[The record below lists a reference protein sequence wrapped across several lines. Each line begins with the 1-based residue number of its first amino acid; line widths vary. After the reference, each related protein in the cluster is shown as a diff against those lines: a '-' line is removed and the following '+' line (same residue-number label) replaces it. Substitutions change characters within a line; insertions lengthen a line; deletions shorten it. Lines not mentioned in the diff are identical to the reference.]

1 MSQAEYKKRLKALM
15 RLPENQVCSDCPERQ
30 PRWASLIKPP
40 PGAPPGTTQMGLF
53 CCLECSGSHR
63 RLGVH
68 IGFVRSINLDSWKE
82 EEVLAMEN
90 GGNAKINA
98 IFEARLNVQK
108 PSNTASGPVRERF
121 IRDKYERRKFFDP
134 SAFDGIAQRESRR
147 EQQEIVSGVQRRLT
161 GNRTPSDAAR
171 RRVEERARNKG
182 SSRIVKAVKTPPRKS
197 EAPPA
202 PPPTAPEPVGD
213 LLDFGNFDSPEAV
226 QAAAPQG
233 SMPASN
239 FPAPS
244 ESASNAEQQLDFFG
258 NMDRTGSVPPNPQ
271 QQAAP
276 AAQPQTQLQQPEEKR
291 MSNADIMSMF
301 NTPQTNANSMQQNM
315 FAAGGSMP
323 VQMGGM
329 NQMTGMVGQQQWA
342 PNMMQPQMGGSMGMM
357 PMGSMAPSLN
367 RQQLDMNGMHQM
379 NGHGINGMQ
388 VGMQVNS
395 NLSANQ
401 HGMGGQ
407 FQPAMHQMQMQMNG
421 MQIGRMQPNMGVQ
434 NSTQTEK
441 KKGGGQQID
450 QFAQFGSFR

>member
-1 MSQAEYKKRLKALM
+1 MSS
-15 RLPENQVCSDCPERQ
+15 VTFT
-30 PRWASLIKPP
+30 P
-40 PGAPPGTTQMGLF
+40 PGRHDFFKCEFAAG
-53 CCLECSGSHR
+53 
-63 RLGVH
+63 
-68 IGFVRSINLDSWKE
+68 KE

-134 SAFDGIAQRESRR
+134 SAFDGIAQGESRR

-161 GNRTPSDAAR
+161 GSRTPSDAAR
-171 RRVEERARNKG
+171 RRVEERAARNKG
-182 SSRIVKAVKTPPRKS
+182 SSRTVKAVKTPPQKT
-197 EAPPA
+197 A
-202 PPPTAPEPVGD
+202 PPTAPEPVGD

-233 SMPASN
+233 STMPASN
-239 FPAPS
+239 FSAPS
-244 ESASNAEQQLDFFG
+244 QSASNAEPQLDFFG
-258 NMDRTGSVPPNPQ
+258 KMDKTGSVPPNPQ

-276 AAQPQTQLQQPEEKR
+276 AAQPQTQSQQPEEQKR

-301 NTPQTNANSMQQNM
+301 NTPQTSVNSMQQNM
-315 FAAGGSMP
+315 FASGGSMP

-329 NQMTGMVGQQQWA
+329 NQMAGMVGQQWS

-357 PMGSMAPSLN
+357 PMGSMAPTLN
-367 RQQLDMNGMHQM
+367 QQQLNMNGMHQM
-379 NGHGINGMQ
+379 NGHGMNQMQ
-388 VGMQVNS
+388 VGMQANN
-395 NLSANQ
+395 NLSTSQ
-401 HGMGGQ
+401 QGMGGQ

-421 MQIGRMQPNMGVQ
+421 MQIGSMQPNMGMGVQ
-434 NSTQTEK
+434 HGTQTDK
-441 KKGGGQQID
+441 KKDGGD

>member
-1 MSQAEYKKRLKALM
+1 
-15 RLPENQVCSDCPERQ
+15 
-30 PRWASLIKPP
+30 
-40 PGAPPGTTQMGLF
+40 
-53 CCLECSGSHR
+53 
-63 RLGVH
+63 
-68 IGFVRSINLDSWKE
+68 
-82 EEVLAMEN
+82 MEN

-147 EQQEIVSGVQRRLT
+147 EQKEIVSGVQRRLT

-171 RRVEERARNKG
+171 RRVEERAARNKG
-182 SSRIVKAVKTPPRKS
+182 SSRIVKAVKTPSHKT

-226 QAAAPQG
+226 QAAAPQR
-233 SMPASN
+233 SMPVNTSAH
-239 FPAPS
+239 
-244 ESASNAEQQLDFFG
+244 SASNAEPQLDFFG
-258 NMDRTGSVPPNPQ
+258 NMDRTGSE

-276 AAQPQTQLQQPEEKR
+276 AAQPQTQTQQPEEQKR

-301 NTPQTNANSMQQNM
+301 NTPQTHANSMQQNM
-315 FAAGGSMP
+315 FASGGSMP

-329 NQMTGMVGQQQWA
+329 TQMAGIVGQQQWSS
-342 PNMMQPQMGGSMGMM
+342 NMMQPQIGVGMGMM
-357 PMGSMAPSLN
+357 PMGSMAPSPN
-367 RQQLDMNGMHQM
+367 RQQMDMNGMNQM
-379 NGHGINGMQ
+379 NGQGMNQ
-388 VGMQVNS
+388 MQVNNNLSS
-395 NLSANQ
+395 NLNHTSQ
-401 HGMGGQ
+401 QGMGGQ

-421 MQIGRMQPNMGVQ
+421 MQIGRMQPNTGMGVQ
-434 NSTQTEK
+434 HGSQTDNRK
-441 KKGGGQQID
+441 SGGGQQID